1 MTSIRDK
8 LAQKKTKLAVV
19 KENAEALQDL
29 LSNYQE
35 GSFYN
40 VDIDLIET
48 NPHQPRQY
56 FDSETLAEL
65 CQSIKEKGVI
75 QPVVIRRDENGSI
88 FLVAGE
94 RRLRAA
100 KQAGLEKIP
109 AILTKGNPIEIS
121 LIENLQREN
130 LKPIEEAEALGR
142 MIDEYNYTQEQLALA
157 IGKARTTITETLSLR
172 KLPEEVKN
180 ECRRADNY
188 PRRLLVEIAKQKT
201 PEAMA
206 LLLNKVKEGNLKSD
220 QVRDLTRKRTK
231 KAYRTPTAITT
242 ERVLKLSRLL
252 AKVDLEVVEKDEKD
266 RLLAELRYLRGVI
279 DMLIGLGG

>member
-65 CQSIKEKGVI
+65 SQSIKEKGVI

-121 LIENLQREN
+121 LIENLQRED

-231 KAYRTPTAITT
+231 KAYRTPTAIAT

>member
-40 VDIDLIET
+40 VDIDQIET
-48 NPHQPRQY
+48 NPYQPRQY

-65 CQSIKEKGVI
+65 SQSIKEKGVI
-75 QPVVIRRDENGSI
+75 QPVVIRRDEDGSI

-121 LIENLQREN
+121 LIENLQRED

-172 KLPEEVKN
+172 KLPEEVRN

-206 LLLNKVKEGNLKSD
+206 LLFNKVKEGNLKSD

-231 KAYRTPTAITT
+231 KAYRTPTAIAT
-242 ERVLKLSRLL
+242 EKALKLSRLL
-252 AKVDLEVVEKDEKD
+252 AKVDFELSEKDEKD

>member
-8 LAQKKTKLAVV
+8 LAQKKTKLAAP
-19 KENAEALQDL
+19 KEKAETFQDL
-29 LSNYQE
+29 MGSYQE

-40 VDIDLIET
+40 VGIDQINT
-48 NPHQPRQY
+48 NPYQPRQY
-56 FDSETLAEL
+56 FDSEALDEL
-65 CQSIKEKGVI
+65 SQSIKEKGI
-75 QPVVIRRDENGSI
+75 LQPIVIRRDKDGSI

-121 LIENLQREN
+121 LIENLQRED

-172 KLPEEVKN
+172 KLPEEVRD

-206 LLLNKVKEGNLKSD
+206 VLLNKVKEGNLKSD

-231 KAYRTPTAITT
+231 TAHQTPTAIAT

-252 AKVDLEVVEKDEKD
+252 AKVDFEMSEKDEKD

-279 DMLIGLGG
+279 DTLVGLDE

>member
-8 LAQKKTKLAVV
+8 LAQKKTKLAVP
-19 KENAEALQDL
+19 KEKAETLQDL

-75 QPVVIRRDENGSI
+75 QPVVIRRDEDGSI

-121 LIENLQREN
+121 LIENLQRED

-172 KLPEEVKN
+172 KLPEEVRN

-206 LLLNKVKEGNLKSD
+206 LLFNKVKEGNLKSD
-220 QVRDLTRKRTK
+220 QVRDLTRKRPK
-231 KAYRTPTAITT
+231 KDYRTPTAIATDK
-242 ERVLKLSRLL
+242 VLKLSRLL